1 MNARGTRVGNCSASE
16 KREVVSRHERPA
28 RRVSIGQRR
37 FAFHR
42 HCRGSERLDVALQS
56 ICHTRG
62 ESQSPDLP
70 PAARAD
76 WPGIE
81 SRLTLVE
88 DTYVIDQPVVF
99 DATKDRP
106 VLLTAYKHSDVLLT
120 LDRRDFLRTIG
131 SRFYHLEILTPEQFI
146 RRQRQHGLIKV
157 P

>member
-1 MNARGTRVGNCSASE
+1 MRLFLDTSVLLAACRSAKGGSRFIVTAAGVNGWTLHYSRYVT
-16 KREVVSRHERPA
+16 REVSRN
-28 RRVSIGQRR
+28 
-37 FAFHR
+37 
-42 HCRGSERLDVALQS
+42 L
-56 ICHTRG
+56 
-62 ESQSPDLP
+62 PDLP

-146 RRQRQHGLIKV
+146 RRQRQHGIIKV